1 MKKYFFSLF
10 FISILL
16 SSCAFNKLNIGQP
29 ENLEVEEL
37 SMQAVRLKV
46 YIPIENPNN
55 ISFNVKNLNLD
66 LILNG
71 KNVGKVKNLAKVTI
85 NGVELGIIWCA
96 PWQVSIPKGLLKKK
110 NNLLEIEVANT
121 WANRMIGDEQE
132 PDDAEFINPGT
143 PHDRLGGYEKHT
155 MGYGLKDLP
164 DWLIYDQPRPSQGRY
179 TFTSWKFYNKESPL
193 QESGLI
199 GPVSLIRV
207 FY

>member
-29 ENLEVEEL
+29 EYLEVEEL

-71 KNVGKVKNLAKVTI
+71 KNVGKVKK
-85 NGVELGIIWCA
+85 
-96 PWQVSIPKGLLKKK
+96 LKKTKILK
-110 NNLLEIEVANT
+110 NS
-121 WANRMIGDEQE
+121 
-132 PDDAEFINPGT
+132 
-143 PHDRLGGYEKHT
+143 KHT
-155 MGYGLKDLP
+155 YPFSFELTTKDALTNIIY
-164 DWLIYDQPRPSQGRY
+164 LIAELQRRNPELEVEGSVTVSKIGVFKKIKIDH
-179 TFTSWKFYNKESPL
+179 KES
-193 QESGLI
+193 
-199 GPVSLIRV
+199 
-207 FY
+207 FDKYYKK